1 MSKCC
6 WNIHLLNAGLPQT
19 CNLLKKKKKAV
30 AVKYSKVNCKKNEMS
45 LGSASLQLA
54 LSFHC
59 PRPRFSPW
67 LGIPQV
73 AQHVQKREKEKKRGM
88 LVPGY

>member
-1 MSKCC
+1 MLLEHTLVKCRV
-6 WNIHLLNAGLPQT
+6 AT
-19 CNLLKKKKKAV
+19 NLQLVKKKKKAV

-73 AQHVQKREKEKKRGM
+73 AQHVQKRETEKKRSM